1 MSRHGRAHRSARL
14 LLPAALAATALL
26 LTACSGGSGSG
37 DSKEPELGP
46 LSKYTEALFDGEEY
60 TQEKFDKQQLE
71 VEELV
76 AACMTKEGFE
86 YTPNPANGGMAM
98 ATEGEA
104 DGPEWG
110 SEEFAKQYGYGI
122 IDWPG
127 REAMEAQTDDEEYVD
142 LNADYVMS
150 LSESEQNAYYEA
162 LHGPQPTE
170 EEMLEMEENESYEYN
185 WETAGCYG
193 AAQHEVQEDFS
204 GYQAASEDPQYADLF
219 TAMNEV
225 WNVIYDE
232 ENPHEDVS
240 KLNREWSDCMAEA
253 NLSEFST
260 PNAATQILYD
270 EYEALQNPGGNDE
283 YVEPSKADQK
293 KFQEREI
300 EVAVAD
306 AACKKKLSYD
316 DQVTKLQFDIEQ
328 KFVDEHKAE
337 LDAMIAQYG
346 KNAKKD

>member
-1 MSRHGRAHRSARL
+1 MNRPARF

-26 LTACSGGSGSG
+26 LTACSGGDTGG
-37 DSKEPELGP
+37 KEPELGP

-60 TQEKFDKQQLE
+60 TQEMFDKQQLE
-71 VEELV
+71 TEELV

-86 YTPNPANGGMAM
+86 YIPSPPNSAM
-98 ATEGEA
+98 AIDTEDES

-127 REAMEAQTDDEEYVD
+127 REAMESQSETEEYVD
-142 LNADYVMS
+142 PNADYVNS
-150 LSESEQNAYYEA
+150 LSESESNAYYEA
-162 LHGPQPTE
+162 LHGPQPSE
-170 EEMLEMEENESYEYN
+170 EEMLAMEEDGSYEYN

-193 AAQHEVQEDFS
+193 EAQHEAQLEVG
-204 GYQAASEDPQYADLF
+204 GYQAASEDPQFADLF
-219 TAMNEV
+219 TSMNEV
-225 WNVIYDE
+225 WSVLYDE
-232 ENPHEDVS
+232 ENPHEDVA
-240 KLNREWSDCMAEA
+240 KLNREWADCMATA
-253 NLSEFST
+253 GFSEFTS
-260 PNAATQILYD
+260 PNAAQQTLYD
-270 EYEALQNPGGNDE
+270 EYNELQSSGAGDDGE

-306 AACKKKLSYD
+306 TTCKKKGSYD
-316 DQVTKLQFDIEQ
+316 DKITKLQFEIEQ

-346 KNAKKD
+346 VKTKKD

>member
-1 MSRHGRAHRSARL
+1 MSRHGRATRSARL

-26 LTACSGGSGSG
+26 LTACSGGDNGG
-37 DSKEPELGP
+37 SKEPEMGP
-46 LSKYTEALFDGEEY
+46 LSKYTEALFDGEQY
-60 TQEKFDKQQLE
+60 TQEMFDKQQLE
-71 VEELV
+71 TEELV

-98 ATEGEA
+98 ATEGES

-127 REAMEAQTDDEEYVD
+127 REEMEAQTDDEEYVD
-142 LNADYVMS
+142 VNADYVNS
-150 LSESEQNAYYEA
+150 LSESELDAYNEA

-170 EEMLEMEENESYEYN
+170 EEMLAMEEGDSYEYN

-193 AAQHEVQEDFS
+193 AANHEIQEKS
-204 GYQAASEDPQYADLF
+204 NGYQAASEDPQYADLF

-225 WNVIYDE
+225 WNVLYDQ
-232 ENPHEDVS
+232 ENLHEDVV
-240 KLNREWSDCMAEA
+240 KLNREWADCMAEA
-253 NLSEFST
+253 GYSEFST
-260 PNAATQILYD
+260 PDAAMQSLYD
-270 EYEALQNPGGNDE
+270 EHNALQMPGGEDSE
-283 YVEPSKADQK
+283 YAELSKADQK

-306 AACKKKLSYD
+306 SSCKKKLSFND
-316 DQVTKLQFDIEQ
+316 KLTELQFALEQ
-328 KFVDEHKAE
+328 TFVDEHKAE

-346 KNAKKD
+346 KNTKKD